1 MGERMEERQPMGR
14 HQFQFV
20 DRQRGNVTGVQDV
33 ISFDPEEVLLSTEQG
48 LMTIKGEELHVSRLN
63 LENQEID
70 LDGRIDSIVYIQE
83 KPQGAKAGQSLLK
96 RMFR

>member
-1 MGERMEERQPMGR
+1 MDEKQPAGIHR
-14 HQFQFV
+14 FQFV
-20 DRQRGNVTGVQDV
+20 NRQRGSVTGVQDV
-33 ISFDPEEVLLSTEQG
+33 ISFDTKEVLLSTGQG

-63 LENQEID
+63 LEKQEVD
-70 LDGRIDSIVYIQE
+70 LDGRIDSIVYTQE